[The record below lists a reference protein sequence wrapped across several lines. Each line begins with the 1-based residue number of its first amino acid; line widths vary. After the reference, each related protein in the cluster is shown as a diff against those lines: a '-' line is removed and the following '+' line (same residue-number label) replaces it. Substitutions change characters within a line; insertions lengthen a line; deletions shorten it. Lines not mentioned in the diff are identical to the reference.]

1 MQGRIEIV
9 VVMDSWTVLMFTLL
23 RVVGNGVNVE
33 GERLNL

>member
-9 VVMDSWTVLMFTLL
+9 VVMDGRTVVMFALL
-23 RVVGNGVNVE
+23 RVVGNDMNVE